1 MRSINVRRVRGNALS
16 GVVSGLCGINEQEE
30 SVMFRQVT
38 ASRGGSL
45 HFRTILLFVALGWAF
60 VVHGKTAPP
69 SFGGVVSIADGEPFT
84 LLRGTSLNT
93 ATKGV
98 TLAAG
103 DMVGTGQGAFL
114 VVELQGGGLVGIGPS
129 TQIYFMQRSAADP
142 PTLVVLK
149 GWVKADIRSGSKGPS
164 ARVLGTRL
172 GIQSHQAVVLL
183 FVDERSDS
191 VFDEEGSGT
200 LLLRDEAATRTGR
213 DAAANQFFVRQER
226 ADVISQPRPSSE
238 FVEKMPI
245 PFRDPLP
252 ENASA
257 KLKKATAPQFVRE
270 VNYSDIQQWLNMPR
284 DWRAGFIPRFRGR
297 LKDPAFFAAM
307 DASMAQHPE
316 WQPILHPPPP
326 PEEDVQVPAR
336 TTPH

>member
-1 MRSINVRRVRGNALS
+1 VN
-16 GVVSGLCGINEQEE
+16 NEQKET
-30 SVMFRQVT
+30 VMFRQGEAFRVGI
-38 ASRGGSL
+38 SYI
-45 HFRTILLFVALGWAF
+45 RTILLFLTLGWAF
-60 VVHGKTAPP
+60 AAHGKTAAP

-84 LLRGTSLNT
+84 LVRGTGLNT
-93 ATKGV
+93 TTKGV

-103 DMVGTGQGAFL
+103 DMIGTGAGAFV
-114 VVELQGGGLVGIGPS
+114 VVEVPGGSLLGIGPS
-129 TQIYFMQRSAADP
+129 TQIYLMQRSAADP

-149 GWVKADIRSGSKGPS
+149 GWVKADIRTGPKGPPV
-164 ARVLGTRL
+164 RVLGTRL
-172 GIQSHQAVVLL
+172 GIQAHQAVVLL

-191 VFDEEGSGT
+191 VFDEQGSGT
-200 LLLRDEAATRTGR
+200 LLTRDEAATRAGR
-213 DAAANQFFVRQER
+213 DTAANQFFLRQER

-238 FVEKMPI
+238 FVAKMPI

-257 KLKKATAPQFVRE
+257 KLKKTAVPQFVRE
-270 VNYSDIQQWLNMPR
+270 VTYSDVQQWLNMPR

-326 PEEDVQVPAR
+326 PEEDVQAPAR
-336 TTPH
+336 PTPH

>member
-1 MRSINVRRVRGNALS
+1 
-16 GVVSGLCGINEQEE
+16 
-30 SVMFRQVT
+30 MFRQAAAPRRIARLRSVFLC
-38 ASRGGSL
+38 AGLAWVSAG
-45 HFRTILLFVALGWAF
+45 LGKAA
-60 VVHGKTAPP
+60 APT
-69 SFGGVVSIADGEPFT
+69 FGGVVSIADGEPFT
-84 LLRGTSLNT
+84 VVRGTTLNT
-93 ATKGV
+93 ATKGA

-103 DMVGTGQGAFL
+103 DMVGTGAGAFL
-114 VVELQGGGLVGIGPS
+114 VVEIQGGGLVGIGPS

-142 PTLVVLK
+142 PTLIVLK
-149 GWVKADIRSGSKGPS
+149 GWVKADIRSGPKGPLV
-164 ARVLGTRL
+164 RVLGTRL

-183 FVDERSDS
+183 FVDDRSDS
-191 VFDEEGSGT
+191 VFDEQGSGT
-200 LLLRDEAATRTGR
+200 LLLRDEAASRTGR
-213 DAAANQFFVRQER
+213 DTAPNQFFLRQEHS
-226 ADVISQPRPSSE
+226 DVITQPRPSTE

-257 KLKKATAPQFVRE
+257 KLKKTPAPQFVRE
-270 VNYSDIQQWLNMPR
+270 VSYSDVQQWLNMPR

-326 PEEDVQVPAR
+326 PEEDVQTPVRP
-336 TTPH
+336 TPH

>member
-1 MRSINVRRVRGNALS
+1 
-16 GVVSGLCGINEQEE
+16 
-30 SVMFRQVT
+30 MFRQVT
-38 ASRGGSL
+38 ASRRGCRQ
-45 HFRTILLFVALGWAF
+45 FRTVFPFAALLWVCA
-60 VVHGKTAPP
+60 VHGKPAPP
-69 SFGGVVSIADGEPFT
+69 SFGGVVSVADGESFT
-84 LLRGTSLNT
+84 IVRGTSLNT

-103 DMVGTGQGAFL
+103 DMIGTGPGAFL
-114 VVELQGGGLVGIGPS
+114 VVEMQGGSLLGIGPS
-129 TQIYFMQRSAADP
+129 TQLYLMQRSAADT

-149 GWVKADIRSGSKGPS
+149 GWVKADIRTGSKGPPV
-164 ARVLGTRL
+164 RVLGTRL

-183 FVDERSDS
+183 NVDERSDS
-191 VFDEEGSGT
+191 AFDEQGSGT
-200 LLLRDEAATRTGR
+200 LLLRDDAATRTGKET
-213 DAAANQFFVRQER
+213 AANEFFVRQER

-257 KLKKATAPQFVRE
+257 KLKKTSAPQFVRE
-270 VNYSDIQQWLNMPR
+270 VNYSDVQQWLNMPR
-284 DWRAGFIPRFRGR
+284 DWRAGFIGRFRGR

-326 PEEDVQVPAR
+326 PEEDAPIPAR
-336 TTPH
+336 STPH